1 MEALIMPHLLL
12 SSVMLLQILHTSLFT
27 FSQKDRLHECRN
39 SFLII
44 LGFWEVNNLS
54 LIFDIYLIFSYCF
67 LKMSFQF
74 LSPAF
79 ESARE
84 DSSSLVAELQEKLQ
98 EEKAKFLEQLEEQ
111 EKRKNEEMQNVRTS
125 LIAEQQV
132 CLRSEEA

>member
-1 MEALIMPHLLL
+1 M
-12 SSVMLLQILHTSLFT
+12 
-27 FSQKDRLHECRN
+27 
-39 SFLII
+39 
-44 LGFWEVNNLS
+44 
-54 LIFDIYLIFSYCF
+54 
-67 LKMSFQF
+67 
-74 LSPAF
+74 

-132 CLRSEEA
+132 CGFPDSGLISVSV

>member
-1 MEALIMPHLLL
+1 M
-12 SSVMLLQILHTSLFT
+12 
-27 FSQKDRLHECRN
+27 
-39 SFLII
+39 
-44 LGFWEVNNLS
+44 GFWEVNSLS
-54 LIFDIYLIFSYCF
+54 IILIVCNCF
-67 LKMSFQF
+67 LKFSFQF
-74 LSPAF
+74 LSSAS

-132 CLRSEEA
+132 CFRAEEAG